1 MNFTQIFHGMVG
13 RDFIKAFN
21 DNFTITDKTFLEIL
35 ATLIYKVKSTDI
47 KEFKV
52 IDNVV
57 SYTLEEAP
65 EEGQEDTREW
75 TPVDIT
81 KWGNIQGD
89 ITEQT
94 DLWNILEDKAAVDTV
109 ATIDNL
115 LSTLKTDYEL
125 TKTQVGTNTSN
136 IRTNTNDIADLLETI
151 TEKVNSTNIKAI
163 RLNNAVFQWSPDG
176 RTWYEQPIVTS
187 IAWGHLTGDITTQ
200 EDLMAYFT
208 NINTNFDKVDGL
220 ITGLKNDL
228 TSLQTNL
235 GNLNNALNTHLEDFN
250 NYKNQVTNLLSDI
263 RSVAEDATAAAGATD
278 NNLQAHIEDYNNPHH
293 VTKETVNLGN
303 VDNTSDTDKPIS
315 TAQKKYVDS
324 QIEHVKQDIAD
335 KSGLVFA
342 SGFINTM
349 FIGDEDDYS
358 SIGPK
363 NGTLAFILDNEFFSA
378 VVTLVSEKYTTYD
391 LYKNGT
397 KMTPTSA
404 TAGTKYYA
412 DIPKDGSTFM
422 VKVEVDG
429 VEKSYNTVLSYT
441 STNNINIDDLVEGG
455 NE

>member
-208 NINTNFDKVDGL
+208 SINTNFDKIDGL

-235 GNLNNALNTHLEDFN
+235 GNLNNALNTHLDDFN

-263 RSVAEDATAAAGATD
+263 RSVAEDATATAGATD

>member
-208 NINTNFDKVDGL
+208 SINTHFDKVDGL

-263 RSVAEDATAAAGATD
+263 RSIAEDATAAAGDTD

-349 FIGDEDDYS
+349 FVGDEDDYS

-363 NGTLAFILDNEFFSA
+363 NGTLAFILNNEFFSA

-422 VKVEVDG
+422 VKVEVDS

-441 STNNINIDDLVEGG
+441 SANNINIDDLVEGG

>member
-115 LSTLKTDYEL
+115 LSTLRTDYEL

-208 NINTNFDKVDGL
+208 NINTNFDEVDGL
-220 ITGLKNDL
+220 ITSLRNDL
-228 TSLQTNL
+228 TSLQTSL
-235 GNLNNALNTHLEDFN
+235 GNLNSALNTHLEDFD
-250 NYKNQVTNLLSDI
+250 NYKNQVTNSLSEI
-263 RSVAEDATAAAGATD
+263 RSIAEDATSAAGSTD
-278 NNLQAHIEDYNNPHH
+278 ANLQAHLEDYDNPHH
-293 VTKETVNLGN
+293 VTKETINLGN
-303 VDNTSDTDKPIS
+303 VDNTADTEKPIS
-315 TAQKKYVDS
+315 TAQKRYVDT
-324 QIEHVKQDIAD
+324 QIETVKQEIAD

-342 SGFINTM
+342 NGFINTI
-349 FIGDEDDYS
+349 FVGNQNDYDG
-358 SIGPK
+358 IGPK
-363 NGTLAFILDNEFFSA
+363 SGVLAFIIDGKMITASVILSSDNYSEF
-378 VVTLVSEKYTTYD
+378 D

-397 KMTPTSA
+397 KLTPTTSSA
-404 TAGTKYYA
+404 NIKTYE
-412 DIPKDGSTFM
+412 DIPRDNDSFV
-422 VKVEVDG
+422 VKVMVDS
-429 VEKSYNTVLSYT
+429 VEMSYNIRVSYSTV
-441 STNNINIDDLVEGG
+441 NDVNVDKLVEGG
-455 NE
+455 NK

>member
-208 NINTNFDKVDGL
+208 SINTHFDKVDGL

-263 RSVAEDATAAAGATD
+263 RSIAEDATAAAGDTD

-349 FIGDEDDYS
+349 FVGDEDDYS

-363 NGTLAFILDNEFFSA
+363 NGTLAFILNNEFFSA

-422 VKVEVDG
+422 VKVEVDS

-441 STNNINIDDLVEGG
+441 SANNINIDDLLEGG